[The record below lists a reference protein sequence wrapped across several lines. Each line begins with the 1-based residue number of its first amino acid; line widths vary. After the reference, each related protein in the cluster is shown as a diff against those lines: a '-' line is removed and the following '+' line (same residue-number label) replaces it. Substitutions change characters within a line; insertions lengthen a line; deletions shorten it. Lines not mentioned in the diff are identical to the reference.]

1 LNDYTPQSSIFERF
15 ILWGIIGL
23 LIFAPLAFG
32 SVHIWAYTIVEIS
45 VFSLLLLHLMNR
57 ILFSGYMGLHW
68 IKTPVNGLL
77 IGFIIL
83 ICFQMIPLPSSLVSF
98 ISPRTFSDKIQFLG
112 VLEKTENN
120 FHLMT
125 TAYYI
130 HPAIREG
137 LKLLTYIGIFFL
149 TLNTVKSKKEI
160 DTLIYILIIL
170 GIFQIIYAMT
180 FQCFAT
186 RPVVWWWEK
195 SWRGVKEASDFHA
208 ASGTFIG
215 SNHFAFYMEML
226 FSLSF
231 GFMIAQKKSK
241 KRLHPAL
248 EGFRSVTQRIVKL
261 FSPESSIP
269 KVIFLFF
276 CSIFIGTGLLF
287 SGSRGG
293 ILSIGIAMSVMSLFF
308 FFKKNYRKYGLIIA
322 GLFMITLIYAGH
334 RGIQPLIEKFK
345 DTQGLYMRLYTTG
358 TIFPMIKD
366 YPLLGVG
373 WGNFAHIYS
382 RYVPKDTPEGFEG
395 TGTSG
400 YSHND
405 WAEASAEVGLA
416 GGVLMLI
423 AFFGYLVYI
432 IRVWF
437 KRDDYYALGIGSGI
451 IVLFISVGIHSFFD
465 FSTHIPANPFTLAA
479 IAGLGYS
486 AVHYKRHGY
495 GESFSYE
502 VREIHLTPIKRLIM
516 AGLVFSFL
524 MLLII
529 GAMRH
534 FMAEI
539 KCATEW
545 NSTLKLNWNPD
556 NTEIQ
561 KAISLNPLNAEY
573 YFKLAKYHIRRR
585 YISKDTL
592 KEFNDE
598 AILNLE
604 KGLNLNPAQGY
615 QWHELGESYALKRHY
630 DTEDSLKDHWLPLA
644 DKSFDI
650 SIQFTPNETYMLS
663 KAAEYWVWRSTF
675 LPEATKT
682 SEVLKTSEVFG
693 KRGESLFSRE
703 DGIRKFQMLYQKL
716 LEAEPDKL
724 KGAVEQIQKYYSD
737 PDIIAGIV
745 PAANEIKLKPLI
757 LQWIKEKKAD

>member
-1 LNDYTPQSSIFERF
+1 LNDYTPQPSILERF

-32 SVHIWAYTIVEIS
+32 SVHLWAYTVVEIG
-45 VFSLLLLHLMNR
+45 VFSLLFLQLMNR

-77 IGFIIL
+77 IIFIIL
-83 ICFQMIPLPSSLVSF
+83 ICFQMIPLPSPLIAL
-98 ISPRTFSDKIQFLG
+98 ISPRTFADKIQFLNVIDHEG
-112 VLEKTENN
+112 EY
-120 FHLMT
+120 FQWMT
-125 TAYYI
+125 LAYYI
-130 HPAIREG
+130 HPAIREL
-137 LKLLTYIGIFFL
+137 LKLLAYIGIFFL

-160 DTLIYILIIL
+160 DTLICILIFL
-170 GIFQIIYAMT
+170 GLFQIIYAMT

-186 RPVVWWWEK
+186 RPVIWWWEK
-195 SWRGVKEASDFHA
+195 SWRGVKEASNFHA

-231 GFMIAQKKSK
+231 GFMVAQKKSK
-241 KRLHPAL
+241 KRFHSP
-248 EGFRSVTQRIVKL
+248 ENGFHSLTQRIVKL
-261 FSPESSIP
+261 FSPESSAP
-269 KVIFLFF
+269 KMIFIFL
-276 CSIFIGTGLLF
+276 CSVFIGTGLLF

-293 ILSIGIAMSVMSLFF
+293 ILSIGIAMSFMSFLF
-308 FFKKNYRKYGLIIA
+308 FFKKNYRRYGLIIA
-322 GLFMITLIYAGH
+322 GLFMIILIYAGH
-334 RGIQPLIEKFK
+334 TGIQPLIEKFR
-345 DTQGLYMRLYTTG
+345 DTRGLYMRLYTTG

-395 TGTSG
+395 TSTSG

-405 WAEASAEVGLA
+405 WVEASAEVGLA
-416 GGVLMLI
+416 GGLLMLI
-423 AFFGYLVYI
+423 LFFGYLVYI

-437 KRDDYYALGIGSGI
+437 RRNDYYALGIGSGI
-451 IVLFISVGIHSFFD
+451 IVLLISAGIHSFFD
-465 FSTHIPANPFTLAA
+465 FSMHISANPLTLGA
-479 IAGLGYS
+479 ISGLGYA

-502 VREIHLTPIKRLIM
+502 VREIPLTPIKRLII

-556 NTEIQ
+556 KTEIQ

-573 YFKLAKYHIRRR
+573 YFKLAKYNMRRR
-585 YISKDTL
+585 YRSKDTL

-598 AILNLE
+598 AIINLE
-604 KGLNLNPAQGY
+604 DGLNLNPAQGY
-615 QWHELGESYALKRHY
+615 QWNNLGESYALKHHY
-630 DTEDSLKDHWLPLA
+630 DTEDNLRDHWLPLA

-650 SIQFTPNETYMLS
+650 SIQFTPNETYMYS
-663 KAAEYWVWRSTF
+663 KAAEHWVWRSTF
-675 LPEATKT
+675 LPEAKDV
-682 SEVLKTSEVFG
+682 SEIKS
-693 KRGESLFSRE
+693 GESLFSRE
-703 DGIRKFQMLYQKL
+703 DGIRKFQSLYQKV
-716 LEAEPDKL
+716 LEAEPDKW
-724 KGAVEQIQKYYSD
+724 KGAVEQIRKYYSD

-745 PAANEIKLKPLI
+745 PADDVKLKPLI
-757 LQWIKEKKAD
+757 LQWLKQKTEEKIN